1 MKKPIRLELT
11 WGEAANLLV
20 AAGTAE
26 TGHFTPAARGN
37 LRRAIEK
44 LAAAVPMDDPNAF
57 FLIVRGQTPDAPPGP
72 RPLPQQL
79 AAELEPTPAGETASS
94 RRARQPRSPRSFRRK
109 P

>member
-1 MKKPIRLELT
+1 MKKRPIRLELT

-20 AAGTAE
+20 AAGKAE

-37 LRRAIEK
+37 LKRAIVK
-44 LAAAVPMDDPNAF
+44 LAAAIPMEDPNGF
-57 FLIVRGQTPDAPPGP
+57 FLIVRGQEPAPAT
-72 RPLPQQL
+72 RSEI
-79 AAELEPTPAGETASS
+79 AFPAPAPETASA